1 MDSAEYYYSDK
12 TLLMFQLA
20 IVIILALFLVN
31 LWINNFNIEDN
42 LAVTITNGITTSTSV
57 MIAGS
62 GILLNYSHTS
72 KILSLKTAKRNI
84 KLMVA
89 FMFFSGIIIFWAY
102 SKLITGEY
110 TTALKLA
117 MSGLSFSLMNFLA
130 FAVIFYGKLLKKD

>member
-12 TLLMFQLA
+12 TLLMFQLV
-20 IVIILALFLVN
+20 IVIILALFLVT
-31 LWINNFNIEDN
+31 LWSNNFSIADN
-42 LAVTITNGITTSTSV
+42 LAVTITNGVTTSTSV

-72 KILSLKTAKRNI
+72 KILSLKTAERNVR
-84 KLMVA
+84 LMVA
-89 FMFFSGIIIFWAY
+89 FMFFSGIFIFWSY

-130 FAVIFYGKLLKKD
+130 FAVIFYGKLLKKH